1 MIDEWFQADYHERV
15 RAVKFVTWRRRMP
28 KKTRM
33 FPGVTRQVV
42 ISDDT
47 HQLLADVASAENKY
61 IGELADELIRTAL
74 ARRCTRNQTLHG
86 RGSRGSLPQ
95 AHVTS

>member
-1 MIDEWFQADYHERV
+1 
-15 RAVKFVTWRRRMP
+15 MP
-28 KKTRM
+28 KKGRM

-47 HQLLADVASAENKY
+47 HQLLADVAAAENKY

-74 ARRCTRNQTLHG
+74 AHRCTHGQTPHG
-86 RGSRGSLPQ
+86 RGSRGAVPQ
-95 AHVTS
+95 AHATS